1 MIIGIPK
8 EIMQGEK
15 RVSAIPETVKKMVE
29 SGANVLFEK
38 GAGVGSH
45 YMDESYEEAGAQLIA
60 DVEDIFSQADV
71 ILKVK
76 EPQFNYEKNK
86 HELDMMHEGQY
97 LITFIHPASPP
108 NHQMVKHM
116 AERRIIGLTLDGVP
130 RISRAQA
137 MDALSS
143 MSACAGYK
151 GMIMGINDISKF
163 VPFVTSAVGRLKPA
177 TVFVIGTGVA
187 GLRAL
192 ATAKGLGATV
202 YTADIRPEA
211 NRNAESL
218 GAVIVETGIPEEIAV
233 SPDGKH
239 ANQLPEKWLKIEREN
254 IKETV
259 AKSDII
265 FCSALIQGKVAPI
278 LLTEEMVQSMQPGS
292 VIVDISIDQGGNCS
306 ITTPGAVEVK
316 HDIIIQGI
324 KNIPG
329 MLSTSSTIMFSKN
342 IYNLLTYLMKDGQ
355 INLDM
360 TDEITS
366 SILVTKDG
374 EIVHEGA
381 LEAMAINQN

>member
-8 EIMQGEK
+8 EIMGGEK
-15 RVSAIPETVKKMVE
+15 RVAAIPETVKKMVE
-29 SGANVLFEK
+29 SGSRVLFQE

-45 YMDESYEEAGAQLIA
+45 YADEAYREAGAEIVA
-60 DVEDIFSQADV
+60 DVEELFAHSEV

-76 EPQFNYEKNK
+76 EPMFNTDKNK
-86 HELDMMHEGQY
+86 HEIEMMHSGQY

-108 NHQMVKHM
+108 NRQMVKDM
-116 AERRIIGLTLDGVP
+116 AAKGIVGLTLDGVP

-163 VPFVTSAVGRLKPA
+163 MPFVTSAVGRLRPA

-202 YTADIRPEA
+202 YSADIRPEA
-211 NRNAESL
+211 NKNAESL
-218 GAVIVETGIPEEIAV
+218 GAIIVETGVPPEIAV
-233 SPDGKH
+233 SADGKH
-239 ANQLPEKWLKIEREN
+239 ANQLPEKWLEVEREN
-254 IKETV
+254 FKEIV
-259 AKSDII
+259 AKADIV
-265 FCSALIQGKVAPI
+265 FCSALILGKVAPI
-278 LLTEEMVQSMQPGS
+278 LLTEAMVKEMQAGS
-292 VIVDISIDQGGNCS
+292 CIVDISIDQGGNCA
-306 ITTPGAVEVK
+306 ITSPGIVDVK
-316 HDIIIQGI
+316 HDVTIQGI

-342 IYNLLTYLMKDGQ
+342 IYNLLEYLTKDGE
-355 INLDM
+355 INLDLS
-360 TDEITS
+360 DEIVS

-374 EIVHEGA
+374 EIVHEGT
-381 LEAMAINQN
+381 LEAMR